1 MACSIVFGKPG
12 VGKTA
17 LLTYMANEVAFD
29 YERLKKCKNEIN
41 MLNSG
46 GFDFKQP
53 DCLVFMDYSAT
64 FHKYG
69 YKPRKSYEISGYHLG
84 LPNED
89 YNTVLLPP
97 YSFIVLDEA
106 QKYYN
111 SRLKNL
117 NDYVSRFYEL
127 RRHNGYDI
135 VLACQRLNLIDL
147 NVREIADEFILVDDL
162 KFKYDVSG
170 DIKQMIWT
178 CYVWDNLSSVSS
190 FVESNDKN
198 NLGQKRIYKADYNV
212 FDCYN
217 SFNFKASFFKN
228 CTKQSKFDLVRNEAL
243 SLTID
248 EIAKF
253 NEQFDYAVPKGYR
266 SK

>member
-1 MACSIVFGKPG
+1 MACTIVFGKPG

-17 LLTYMANEVAFD
+17 LLTYMSNEVAFD
-29 YERLKKCKNEIN
+29 YERLRKSYAEIDG
-41 MLNSG
+41 LNTG
-46 GFDFKQP
+46 GFQFEKP
-53 DCLVFMDYSAT
+53 NCLVFMDYSAT
-64 FHKYG
+64 FHKSG
-69 YKPRKSYEISGYHLG
+69 YRPKKSYEISGFHLG
-84 LPNED
+84 LPNND
-89 YNTVLLPP
+89 YDTVLLPP

-162 KFKYDVSG
+162 KFKYDKQG
-170 DIKQMIWT
+170 NIKQMIWT
-178 CYVWDNLSSVSS
+178 CYVWDNLTAVTLY
-190 FVESNDKN
+190 N
-198 NLGQKRIYKADYNV
+198 NTSEKKYLGQKRVYKADYNV
-212 FDCYN
+212 FNCYN

-228 CTKQSKFDLVRNEAL
+228 CTVNSKFDLIRNE
-243 SLTID
+243 SLGFD
-248 EIAKF
+248 LESIAKF
-253 NEQFDYAVPKGYR
+253 NEQFDYTVPKGYR
-266 SK
+266 S